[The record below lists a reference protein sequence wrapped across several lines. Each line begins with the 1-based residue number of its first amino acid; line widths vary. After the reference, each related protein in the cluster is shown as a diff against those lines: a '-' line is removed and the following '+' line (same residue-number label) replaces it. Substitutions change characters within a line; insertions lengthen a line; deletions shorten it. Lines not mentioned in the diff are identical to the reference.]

1 MSTPEIMTWKA
12 EWLEQE
18 AGEVVR
24 AVGAWVVCFRKP
36 REKADLV
43 RNVLLS
49 RGRDG
54 RADRGGNWVGCYTES
69 TKHDPRGSEHSYEL

>member
-1 MSTPEIMTWKA
+1 MSIPEIVTWKA

-43 RNVLLS
+43 RNVLL
-49 RGRDG
+49 
-54 RADRGGNWVGCYTES
+54 
-69 TKHDPRGSEHSYEL
+69 PRG

>member
-1 MSTPEIMTWKA
+1 MTWKA

-36 REKADLV
+36 TEKADLV
-43 RNVLLS
+43 RKALPS
-49 RGRDG
+49 RGGDG
-54 RADRGGNWVGCYTES
+54 RADRGGHWVGCYTES
-69 TKHDPRGSEHSYEL
+69 TRDNP